1 MSTEPYTVKTLLKHE
16 HMTILH
22 VHLAPG
28 HATPKHSHAHDY
40 IVRPHQD
47 TTLTKTTYKD
57 GAVVGTETVEHKAG
71 VPYPVA
77 KSEDGTEFTITNS
90 GTAAMLCDKSLIH
103 PKA

>member
-1 MSTEPYTVKTLLKHE
+1 MSAEPYTVKTLLKHD
-16 HMTILH
+16 HMTILY

-28 HATPKHSHAHDY
+28 HATPKHSHKHDY

-77 KSEDGTEFTITNS
+77 KSEDGTEFTITNA
-90 GTAAMLCDKSLIH
+90 GNAAMLCDKSLIH